1 MGFDLAKEADEF
13 LNGGQYKK
21 AIPLYDE
28 AISIGRKPAL
38 ALHQQQQQQQQEED
52 GDDGATT
59 QQTSTEELKWIIRLY
74 CNSANAHLQTND
86 LNGARRSA
94 WAACVYSQNSDL
106 TSMTLFADVC
116 HASGDVMNQ
125 VQAVKRILELEP
137 VDEEGLSNDEVVKRR
152 KMSLRLTRLE
162 QDLHD
167 AAFLG
172 GNSSTSGG

>member
-59 QQTSTEELKWIIRLY
+59 QQTSTEELKGIIRLY
-74 CNSANAHLQTND
+74 CNSANAHLQTHV
-86 LNGARRSA
+86 GPHG
-94 WAACVYSQNSDL
+94 Q
-106 TSMTLFADVC
+106 
-116 HASGDVMNQ
+116 
-125 VQAVKRILELEP
+125 P
-137 VDEEGLSNDEVVKRR
+137 VSIPK
-152 KMSLRLTRLE
+152 TPI
-162 QDLHD
+162 
-167 AAFLG
+167 
-172 GNSSTSGG
+172 

>member
-1 MGFDLAKEADEF
+1 
-13 LNGGQYKK
+13 
-21 AIPLYDE
+21 
-28 AISIGRKPAL
+28 
-38 ALHQQQQQQQQEED
+38 
-52 GDDGATT
+52 
-59 QQTSTEELKWIIRLY
+59 
-74 CNSANAHLQTND
+74 
-86 LNGARRSA
+86 
-94 WAACVYSQNSDL
+94 
-106 TSMTLFADVC
+106 VC